1 MEFTEQNGGTT
12 LALPHILPTAFPAV
26 NTDRPA
32 PLLRIHSHVA
42 VAEAKHTEEKY
53 FRWQVG
59 GDTDIGGSKE
69 NQDDYF
75 VFERKDK
82 GIIVLC
88 ILDGHGRDV
97 GKAAAETGRDALHGF
112 FSEHCDRVCTC
123 LSTERLYSLF
133 TLTHAYFCSALR
145 LSMGMCTCNAHAN
158 SSIRTPTPASST
170 VSCTRM
176 STSSGA
182 SGRS

>member
-1 MEFTEQNGGTT
+1 VNSLEFTDQNAGTT

-26 NTDRPA
+26 NIDRRA
-32 PLLRIHSHVA
+32 PLLRIYSHVS
-42 VAEAKHTEEKY
+42 VAAAKHTEEKY

-75 VFERKDK
+75 VFERTDK

-112 FSEHCDRVCTC
+112 FSEHCDRVRTC
-123 LSTERLYSLF
+123 LSTPPPCSLALWCHHDHGRVRALLHPYRPPLF
-133 TLTHAYFCSALR
+133 TLTPAFVCSAL
-145 LSMGMCTCNAHAN
+145 
-158 SSIRTPTPASST
+158 
-170 VSCTRM
+170 VF
-176 STSSGA
+176 
-182 SGRS
+182 

>member
-1 MEFTEQNGGTT
+1 M
-12 LALPHILPTAFPAV
+12 HYHVSTA
-26 NTDRPA
+26 
-32 PLLRIHSHVA
+32 
-42 VAEAKHTEEKY
+42 AKKPTEEKY

-112 FSEHCDRVCTC
+112 FSEHCDRVRK
-123 LSTERLYSLF
+123 LSFHASLF
-133 TLTHAYFCSALR
+133 PGPCGATMTMILWYRF
-145 LSMGMCTCNAHAN
+145 
-158 SSIRTPTPASST
+158 TPTIPP
-170 VSCTRM
+170 
-176 STSSGA
+176 
-182 SGRS
+182 